1 MDRVASWCIKMDL
14 EEYVEKM
21 FFKEYTTYQMEEI

>member
-1 MDRVASWCIKMDL
+1 LVHSKMDL

-21 FFKEYTTYQMEEI
+21 FFEEHTTHQMEEI